1 MIGCRRLRKKLGGV
15 KEEKGKGVH
24 LTRIAERQGSVAHI
38 SERSG
43 SACALLQMGVVG
55 RTPDTLLV
63 GTAGDIR
70 FGASSAHV
78 CNIHKVKLPSNIG
91 RCYGLTERWVA
102 RRMNE

>member
-63 GTAGDIR
+63 GTAGDVR
-70 FGASSAHV
+70 FGASSAHA
-78 CNIHKVKLPSNIG
+78 CN
-91 RCYGLTERWVA
+91 T
-102 RRMNE
+102 

>member
-15 KEEKGKGVH
+15 KEEKGKGEH

-63 GTAGDIR
+63 GTAGDVR
-70 FGASSAHV
+70 FGPPLHMSA
-78 CNIHKVKLPSNIG
+78 IYIK
-91 RCYGLTERWVA
+91 
-102 RRMNE
+102 